1 MSPKHHLDCFDEFT
15 VRFIR
20 SKVRGLIGRAG
31 FTEADREDLLQEF
44 ALDLIQRRKQ
54 FDPRSG
60 TWEAFV
66 VVVCANC
73 LATILERRQAEMRSP
88 EREEGSLDRP
98 IQDSDGSHTEFGNT
112 LPDTQP
118 GKRTGRH
125 PRSAQETSE
134 LVRDLATVLPPLPN
148 HLREICRRL
157 MAGQSKASI
166 ARELGLSRATLYGL
180 LKDIRERFERSDLRD
195 YLA

>member
-1 MSPKHHLDCFDEFT
+1 MARKHHLDCFDEFT
-15 VRFIR
+15 VRFMR

-44 ALDLIQRRKQ
+44 ALDLIERRKN
-54 FDPRSG
+54 FDPGEG

-66 VVVCANC
+66 VVVCENC

-98 IQDSDGSHTEFGNT
+98 IQDGEGSRTEFGET

-118 GKRTGRH
+118 GKRTGH
-125 PRSAQETSE
+125 WPRSAQGTAE
-134 LVRDLATVLPPLPN
+134 LVQDVATVLQTLPDR
-148 HLREICRRL
+148 LQEICRRL

-166 ARELGLSRATLYGL
+166 ARELGISRSALYGL
-180 LKDIRERFERSDLRD
+180 LEDIRERFERSDLRD

>member
-1 MSPKHHLDCFDEFT
+1 MATKHNLDCFDQFT
-15 VRFIR
+15 IRFIR
-20 SKVRGLIGRAG
+20 SKARQLIGRAG
-31 FTEADREDLLQEF
+31 LTEADREDLIQEF
-44 ALDLIQRRKQ
+44 VLDLLERRKH

-66 VVVCANC
+66 VVVCENC

-98 IQDSDGSHTEFGNT
+98 IQDGEGSRTEFGET

-118 GKRTGRH
+118 GKRTGH
-125 PRSAQETSE
+125 WPRSAQETSE
-134 LVRDLATVLPPLPN
+134 LVQDVATVLQPLPD
-148 HLREICRRL
+148 HLRDICQRL
-157 MAGQSKASI
+157 MAGRSKASI
-166 ARELGLSRATLYGL
+166 ARELGMSRAALYGL
-180 LKDIRERFERSDLRD
+180 LRDIRKRLERSGLRD